1 MSERETATARVELG
15 KDLNLKGVFPL
26 HTYADWK
33 IAAETGL
40 KGVPFEKKLI
50 SKTPEGIDIHPL
62 YVREDLLSLPH
73 LKEFPGLQT
82 RSRGGAAAG
91 NLECGWE
98 IAQETVDADPQE
110 AGKALRNALNLGQ
123 TAVTFCLSPAF
134 RRGANAEEDNGDGLY
149 LTGTG
154 ELQALIRE
162 VDWRA
167 CPLHFCAGSSGLAVA
182 MLLQDLAGRENRD
195 LAKLRG
201 SIQQDPLGEWVRNGT
216 LPVSTEQAG
225 SETAALVRW
234 AASHAP
240 QLQAVCANGLVYH
253 EAGAD
258 AVTELGFVLSTA
270 VDYLADLAH
279 RGIPVNQAAPRF
291 HFVFGVGTH
300 FLMEIAKLRAARIL
314 WSRAVGAFGGD
325 HAARRIR
332 IHARTSRYCQS
343 RYDAH
348 VNILRATTATFAAV
362 VGGADSIHTSPFDES
377 FRVPNNLSRRVARN
391 TQIILD
397 AESHFRHLIDP
408 AGGAYAIETLT
419 HELAA
424 KAWDLFR
431 EVESRGGMAR
441 AIAAGFPQK
450 QVLAVQSQ
458 RALKIATRRTVIV
471 GTSHYANI
479 NEAPLE
485 IEPLTLSQKQAAG
498 KRFSS
503 RSLQRDK
510 ESLRDLLDKAPNLA
524 AEEWISWGANT
535 LGAGAA
541 PFEAL
546 FALRHQPGKILAV
559 EPLSPRRAAEPFEQ
573 LRNRSESFMQRTG
586 KRPRVFLAN
595 LGSPAQYKARAEFSR
610 GFFEAAGFSVE
621 SLGDFA
627 SPQAAAAAAA
637 DSTAPVVVICSSD
650 DRYPEWAPPLIHA
663 LRKLSNNAVVVLAGY
678 PEESVSKLKE
688 AGVDEFIH
696 LRANAVDVLSRIQ
709 QRAGVAVS

>member
-26 HTYADWK
+26 HTYAEWK
-33 IAAETGL
+33 NAAESGL
-40 KGVPFEKKLI
+40 RGAPFEKKLV
-50 SKTPEGIDIHPL
+50 SKTPEGIDIQPL
-62 YVREDLLSLPH
+62 YLREDLLSLPH

-82 RSRGGAAAG
+82 RSRGGTASG
-91 NLECGWE
+91 NLSCGWE
-98 IAQETVDADPQE
+98 IAQETVDPDPQE
-110 AGKALRNALNLGQ
+110 AGKVLRNALNLGQ

-154 ELQALIRE
+154 DLEALIHE
-162 VDWRA
+162 VDWSA

-201 SIQQDPLGEWVRNGT
+201 SIQHDPLGEWVRNGT
-216 LPVSTEQAG
+216 LPLSTEQAG
-225 SETAALVRW
+225 RETATLVRW

-240 QLQAVCANGLVYH
+240 DVQTVCANGLVYH

-258 AVTELGFVLSTA
+258 AVSELGFVLATA
-270 VDYLADLAH
+270 VDYLADLTQ
-279 RGIPVNQAAPRF
+279 RGIPVDQAASQFRF
-291 HFVFGVGTH
+291 AFGVGTH

-314 WSRAVGAFGGD
+314 WSRAVEAFGGN

-332 IHARTSRYCQS
+332 VHARTSRYCQS

-377 FRVPNNLSRRVARN
+377 FRVPNHLSRRVARN

-408 AGGAYAIETLT
+408 AGGAYAIENLT

-431 EVESRGGMAR
+431 EVESLGGMTR
-441 AIAAGFPQK
+441 AIAAGFPQER
-450 QVLAVQSQ
+450 VLAVHSQ
-458 RALKIATRRTVIV
+458 RALKIATRHTVIV

-485 IEPLTLSQKQAAG
+485 IEPLDLSQKRAAG
-498 KRFSS
+498 MRFNS
-503 RSLQRDK
+503 RSLQRNK
-510 ESLRDLLDKAPNLA
+510 KSLRELLDKAPNLE
-524 AEEWISWGANT
+524 AEEWISWGVKA

-541 PFEAL
+541 PFEIL
-546 FALRHQPGKILAV
+546 SALRHQPGKISPAD
-559 EPLSPRRAAEPFEQ
+559 PLSACRAAEPFEN
-573 LRNRSESFMQRTG
+573 LRDRNESFMRRTG

-595 LGSPAQYKARAEFSR
+595 LGSPDQYKARAEFSR
-610 GFFEAAGFSVE
+610 GFFEAAGFAVE
-621 SLGDFA
+621 SPGDFA

-650 DRYPEWAPPLIHA
+650 DRYSEWAPLLIQA
-663 LRKLSNNAVVVLAGY
+663 LRKLTNNALVVLAGY
-678 PEESVSKLKE
+678 PEESIATLKE

-696 LRANAVDVLSRIQ
+696 LRANAIDVLSRIQ
-709 QRAGVAVS
+709 QRIGVAVS